1 MASPLRAKLQLS
13 TPAAEPMRPG
23 ESAVRTCGYLPSD
36 EQPFPGETIRTTFDF
51 VARFAKKQPTA
62 KCLGWRPINAAGE
75 AGPYT
80 FHTYNKVHQ
89 TALRLGSALVASGL
103 VKGDRVGVYGKNC
116 PNWSMAQMACSSQG
130 LVLVPLYD
138 SLGPNAVEY
147 VINHAE
153 VKFVFTTVANLDN
166 FLAARPKCP
175 TVTKVVV
182 METGDI
188 PAAASTAQLPSVVAG
203 DVVTMEALH
212 LQGSED
218 ATASPSGWEDLF
230 VIMYTS
236 GTTGDPKGVTLQNRA
251 FISSVASAL
260 RFFGHFGIE
269 FSSSDSLL
277 SFLPLAHIFAQ
288 QGEALVFCAG
298 GSVAYYQGDV
308 KLLLADLEVCKPT
321 IFAGVPRV
329 FARFQQRIMET
340 VESGGW
346 LKRKLF
352 EIAYGSVLS
361 SVQNG
366 TPRSGLWDG
375 LIFNKVRA
383 KLLPNCRLV
392 ITGSAPM
399 SAQTNDFLSVCLQ
412 CPVLQGYGLTE
423 TVGGMCCT
431 APNFPSGTCG
441 GPLPGAEVKLVD
453 VPDMEYTAADK
464 PCPRGEIC
472 VRGPFVTR
480 AYYRN
485 EEATKA
491 AIDADGFFATGD
503 IGRWNADGSLQII
516 DRKKNLFKLAQGEY
530 VSPEALEQEY
540 AKCKLVSQIWVY
552 GSSFEATLLAVV
564 VPDPITAKA
573 WAAKNAPDKAA
584 GGLAAIAAVPAF
596 KAAVLAE
603 LKVMTAEAKLK
614 RYEEIKDL
622 LFETEVNDLGQGFTV
637 ENDLLTPT
645 FKYKRPQLSKKYKA
659 TLEALYTSM
668 K

>member
-1 MASPLRAKLQLS
+1 MGSLRQKVALS
-13 TPAAEPMRPG
+13 TPAAAPMRPG
-23 ESAVRTCGYLPSD
+23 ESAVRTCAYLPPD
-36 EQPFPGETIRTTFDF
+36 EQPFPGETIRTTYDF
-51 VARFAKKQPTA
+51 IARYAKTQPTA
-62 KCLGWRPINAAGE
+62 RCLGWRPISADGVAGD
-75 AGPYT
+75 YV
-80 FHTYNKVHQ
+80 FHSYAKVQ
-89 TALRLGSALVASGL
+89 ETAVLLGGALVASGL

-116 PNWSMAQMACSSQG
+116 PNWSMAQLACSSQG

-138 SLGPNAVEY
+138 SLGPGAVEY

-153 VKFVFTTVANLDN
+153 VKVVFSSAANLPT

-175 TVTKVVV
+175 TVTQVVV
-182 METGDI
+182 FESGDI
-188 PAAASTAQLPSVVAG
+188 PAAAATTQMPSVVAG
-203 DVVTMEALH
+203 EVMTMEAL
-212 LQGSED
+212 L
-218 ATASPSGWEDLF
+218 ATGAADTEASPSGWEDLF

-251 FISSVASAL
+251 FVSSVASAS
-260 RFFGHFGIE
+260 RFFKHFGIE
-269 FSSSDSLL
+269 LSSSDSLL

-308 KLLLADLEVCKPT
+308 KLLLADLEVAKPT
-321 IFAGVPRV
+321 VFAGVPRV

-340 VESGGW
+340 VETSGW

-352 EIAYGSVLS
+352 DIAYSSVLT
-361 SVQNG
+361 SVQKG
-366 TPRSGLWDG
+366 TPRSGLWDT

-399 SAQTNDFLSVCLQ
+399 SAQTNDFLNVCLQ

-423 TVGGMCCT
+423 TVGGMSCT
-431 APNFPSGTCG
+431 APNFPAGTCG
-441 GPLPGAEVKLVD
+441 GPMPGAEVKLVD
-453 VPDMEYTAADK
+453 VPDMDYLASDV

-480 AYYRN
+480 SYYRN
-485 EEATKA
+485 DKATAA
-491 AIDADGFFATGD
+491 AIDADGFFSTGD
-503 IGRWNADGSLQII
+503 IGRWNEDGTLQII

-564 VPDPITAKA
+564 VPDPAPAKA
-573 WAAKNAPDKAA
+573 WAAKNAPSKASA
-584 GGLAAIAAVPAF
+584 GLAAIAAEPGF
-596 KAAVLAE
+596 KAAVLME
-603 LKVMTAEAKLK
+603 LKAMTASAKFK
-614 RYEEIKDL
+614 RYEEIRDL
-622 LFETEVNDLGQGFTV
+622 LFETDVNDLGQGFTV
-637 ENDLLTPT
+637 DNDLLTPT

-659 TLEALYTSM
+659 TLDALYATI

>member
-1 MASPLRAKLQLS
+1 MASLRSKVELS
-13 TPAAEPMRPG
+13 TAAAQPMRAG
-23 ESAVRTCGYLPSD
+23 ESPVRTCGYLPAG
-36 EQPFPGETIRTTFDF
+36 EQPFPGETIRTTYDF
-51 VARFAKKQPTA
+51 IARYAKKQPTA
-62 KCLGWRPINAAGE
+62 NCLGWRPISAEGAAGD
-75 AGPYT
+75 YV
-80 FHTYNKVHQ
+80 FHSYSKVNQ
-89 TALRLGSALVASGL
+89 TALRLGSALVAGGL

-116 PNWSMAQMACSSQG
+116 PNWSMAQLACSSQG

-153 VKFVFTTVANLDN
+153 VKVVFSSVANLPN
-166 FLAARPKCP
+166 FLAARPQCP
-175 TVTKVVV
+175 SVTKVVV
-182 METGDI
+182 MESGDI
-188 PAAASTAQLPSVVAG
+188 PAAASTSQLPSVMAG
-203 DVVTMEALH
+203 EVVTMEAL
-212 LQGSED
+212 LATGATD
-218 ATASPSGWEDLF
+218 AEASPSGWEDLF

-251 FISSVASAL
+251 FVSSVSSAL
-260 RFFGHFGIE
+260 RFFKHFNIE
-269 FSSSDSLL
+269 LNSSDTLL

-288 QGEALVFCAG
+288 QGEALIFCAG

-308 KLLLADLEVCKPT
+308 KLLLNDLEVAKPT
-321 IFAGVPRV
+321 VFAGVPRV

-340 VESGGW
+340 VETSGW

-352 EIAYGSVLS
+352 DIAYSSVLA
-361 SVQNG
+361 SVQNA
-366 TPRSGLWDG
+366 TPRSGLWDT

-399 SAQTNDFLSVCLQ
+399 SAQTNDFLNVCLK

-431 APNFPSGTCG
+431 APNFPTGTCG

-464 PCPRGEIC
+464 PYPRGEIC

-485 EEATKA
+485 EQATAA
-491 AIDADGFFATGD
+491 AIDSDGFFATGD
-503 IGRWNADGSLQII
+503 IGRWNSDGSLQII

-573 WAAKNAPDKAA
+573 WAAKNASDKVSA
-584 GGLAAIAAVPAF
+584 GLAAIAALPAF
-596 KAAVLAE
+596 KQAVLAE
-603 LKVMTAEAKLK
+603 LKAMTVTAKFK
-614 RYEEIKDL
+614 RYEEIRDL
-622 LFETEVNDLGQGFTV
+622 LFETEVNELGQGFTV

-659 TLEALYTSM
+659 SLDALYASN

>member
-1 MASPLRAKLQLS
+1 MASLRPKVELS
-13 TPAAEPMRPG
+13 TAAAEPMRPG
-23 ESAVRTCGYLPSD
+23 ESPVRTCYYLSAD
-36 EQPFPGETIRTTFDF
+36 EQPFPGETIRTTYDF
-51 VARFAKKQPTA
+51 VARYAKKQPAA
-62 KCLGWRPINAAGE
+62 KCLGWRPISPAGV
-75 AGPYT
+75 AGDYV
-80 FHTYNKVHQ
+80 FHSYSKVNQ
-89 TALRLGSALVASGL
+89 TALRLGSALVSGGL

-116 PNWSMAQMACSSQG
+116 PNWSMAQLACSSQG

-153 VKFVFTTVANLDN
+153 VKVVFSSVANLPN
-166 FLAARPKCP
+166 FLAARPQCP
-175 TVTKVVV
+175 SVTKVVV
-182 METGDI
+182 MEAGDV
-188 PAAASTAQLPSVVAG
+188 PAAETTKQLPSVASG
-203 DVVTMEALH
+203 EVVTMEAL
-212 LQGSED
+212 LATGATD
-218 ATASPSGWEDLF
+218 AEASPSGWEDLF

-251 FISSVASAL
+251 FVSSVASAL
-260 RFFGHFGIE
+260 RFFKHFNIE
-269 FSSSDSLL
+269 LNASDSLF

-288 QGEALVFCAG
+288 QGEALFFCAG

-308 KLLLADLEVCKPT
+308 KLLLNDLEVAKPT
-321 IFAGVPRV
+321 VFAGVPRV

-340 VESGGW
+340 VETSGW

-352 EIAYGSVLS
+352 DIAYSSVLT
-361 SVQNG
+361 SVQNA
-366 TPRSGLWDG
+366 TPRSGLWDA

-399 SAQTNDFLSVCLQ
+399 SAQTNDFLNVCLK

-431 APNFPSGTCG
+431 APNFPTGTCG

-464 PCPRGEIC
+464 PYPRGEIC

-480 AYYRN
+480 AYYRD
-485 EEATKA
+485 EEATAA
-491 AIDADGFFATGD
+491 AIDSDGFFATGD

-564 VPDPITAKA
+564 VPDPVVAKT
-573 WAAKNAPDKAA
+573 WAAKNAADTVSA
-584 GGLAAIAAVPAF
+584 GLAAIAELPAF
-596 KAAVLAE
+596 KEAVLEE
-603 LKVMTAEAKLK
+603 LKAMTATAKFK
-614 RYEEIKDL
+614 RYEEIRDL

-645 FKYKRPQLSKKYKA
+645 FKYKRPQLLKKYKA
-659 TLEALYTSM
+659 SLEALYASN